1 MRNCN
6 CRNFFLF
13 YMRHLKWK
21 LLKKEREREEVA
33 GVRTRNWKLYNLS
46 QKEELRKKGN
56 RRDNQLIKKKKQKT
70 KVILFF
76 FEIFVEFGFYKW
88 IFLTTLCVFSWPFF
102 LQTAASRF
110 CKLPLFL
117 HAASSRPSPRLF
129 LAYGPFLAL
138 YAPFLHTACWQ
149 PCSCPFLH
157 ICALSPCPPLHPFS
171 SGGLLALSQ
180 KKEIN

>member
-1 MRNCN
+1 
-6 CRNFFLF
+6 
-13 YMRHLKWK
+13 MRHLKWK

-102 LQTAASRF
+102 CKRLLPGFVNFPFFYMQLVRGLLHASFWHTALF
-110 CKLPLFL
+110 WLFMPLFYI
-117 HAASSRPSPRLF
+117 RPVGSLV
-129 LAYGPFLAL
+129 L
-138 YAPFLHTACWQ
+138 APFCIYVLCRLVHHSTLFPQEASW
-149 PCSCPFLH
+149 
-157 ICALSPCPPLHPFS
+157 LSRK
-171 SGGLLALSQ
+171 